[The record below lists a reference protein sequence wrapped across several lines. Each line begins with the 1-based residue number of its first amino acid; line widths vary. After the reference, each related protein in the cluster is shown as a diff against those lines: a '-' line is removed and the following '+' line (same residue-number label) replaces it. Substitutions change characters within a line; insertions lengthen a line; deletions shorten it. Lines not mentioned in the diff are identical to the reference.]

1 MRSDAWIAGVAA
13 MAALAGLT
21 AGLALMV
28 ARPPAPTQPVAI
40 LGAVPQVEPGAGPLI
55 EPGARPLI
63 CLTRELVCAAP
74 ALPGG
79 FPCSCQHPLRGQ
91 IGGRVT
97 SVGEADEA
105 LEQGGR
111 RPMELDA
118 DDLTGP

>member
-13 MAALAGLT
+13 LAALAGLT
-21 AGLALMV
+21 AGLALMA
-28 ARPPAPTQPVAI
+28 ARPPAPMQPVAV
-40 LGAVPQVEPGAGPLI
+40 LDAVPQVEPGAG
-55 EPGARPLI
+55 PLI

-111 RPMELDA
+111 RPMQLDA